1 MEQDQSKWNEFSL
14 AFRSWLIYA
23 DESFERELDVIE
35 ANSKTMISMSS
46 MNEAE
51 SRRSKQLYSILSGL
65 LKGRP
70 LRILRSV
77 NDRNGMEVWRQLHLQ
92 FAPRTK
98 GRAISLLTAYM
109 HFPAFDKG
117 KSFLENIQNLER
129 VRGEYRKAS
138 NVEIADDIQ
147 LSVLVR
153 CLPRHVQQHVQL
165 QMREES
171 SYAEV
176 HAMVL
181 SYENIP
187 QSWTDKRIYTEL
199 GVVQSYAAGGTGSAP
214 MEIDAVQWKG
224 KYDGKSKGKSKLFN
238 RRAKALGSSP
248 TTRGKAK
255 ARMIKRVVMLVK
267 EKVGRISS
275 SLTVRSSMVTV
286 IFAISMATSR
296 RIVSR
301 SVIKIRVLAKVAMS
315 DKLKKFLM
323 TRDLRALRPLPIV
336 LLRLQLQ
343 ALLQILPSLQ

>member
-1 MEQDQSKWNEFSL
+1 MLLSLVLLTEFSFSAGGFEFLVVLVAFEWHLFIAVFSLHFCICVWIVSISGLMAEIVQNVVNEAAAAARAAAEAARSMEAMMKLRDDKPRFAEAGQVVRMPDPFGSDGGDLEQDQSKWSEFSL

-23 DESFERELDVIE
+23 DENFERELDVIE

-46 MNEAE
+46 MNDAE

-171 SYAEV
+171 SY
-176 HAMVL
+176 
-181 SYENIP
+181 S
-187 QSWTDKRIYTEL
+187 
-199 GVVQSYAAGGTGSAP
+199 
-214 MEIDAVQWKG
+214 VQWF
-224 KYDGKSKGKSKLFN
+224 YH
-238 RRAKALGSSP
+238 
-248 TTRGKAK
+248 
-255 ARMIKRVVMLVK
+255 M
-267 EKVGRISS
+267 
-275 SLTVRSSMVTV
+275 
-286 IFAISMATSR
+286 
-296 RIVSR
+296 
-301 SVIKIRVLAKVAMS
+301 KI
-315 DKLKKFLM
+315 
-323 TRDLRALRPLPIV
+323 
-336 LLRLQLQ
+336 
-343 ALLQILPSLQ
+343 